1 MGIIGRITS
10 DLRLMLQRP
19 PRQQF
24 AAICYRRHKK
34 TGELEVLL
42 ITSRDTGRWVIP
54 KGWHMAGKQP
64 HAIAER
70 EAFEEAGILGKA
82 TRDPIGSYS
91 YLKKLKNGLKVPT
104 RAQVHALEV
113 KSVAKDFPE
122 KGTRRFEWVACR
134 EAARRVEEP
143 ELQVLFLA
151 FEKLLEAIAADTPK
165 KSGKAA

>member
-24 AAICYRRHKK
+24 AAICHRRRKK
-34 TGELEVLL
+34 SGELEVLL
-42 ITSRDTGRWVIP
+42 ITSRETGRWVIP
-54 KGWHMAGKQP
+54 KGWHMPGKQP

-70 EAFEEAGILGKA
+70 EAFEEAGIRGKA
-82 TRDPIGSYS
+82 SIEPIGSYS

-113 KSVAKDFPE
+113 KSIAKDFPE
-122 KGTRRFEWVACR
+122 KGMRSFEWVSCE
-134 EAARRVEEP
+134 EAANRVVEP
-143 ELQVLFLA
+143 ELSALFLA
-151 FEKLLEAIAADTPK
+151 FSKSVANEAQSSPK
-165 KSGKAA
+165 PIKAA